1 MMSDE
6 LRAKHHPDV
15 SNAGTEYEFSEC
27 AVCCYNS
34 NDRFNDLMSVTYPC
48 DVIKALDE
56 SYAIVTR
63 LSGELELTKAE
74 RDASRTYS
82 QGFAARIRE
91 LTQEHAQLS
100 ETLEEV
106 RVTLDMAVREPT
118 FEGVERGSAKALAIL
133 NKAGLESP
141 GASHDASVTS
151 EET

>member
-1 MMSDE
+1 MSQE
-6 LRAKHHPDV
+6 LRAKHYAITVNEDTGV
-15 SNAGTEYEFSEC
+15 ESC
-27 AVCCYNS
+27 AYCAEWEHGDIVE
-34 NDRFNDLMSVTYPC
+34 YPC
-48 DVIKALDE
+48 DVIKVLDE
-56 SYAIVTR
+56 LDATTAR
-63 LSGELELTKAE
+63 FTGQLELMKAE